1 MKTLKRGSIGP
12 EVELLQSTLKS
23 IRLFQPEVLMGFLVV
38 LLTMLFQIFK
48 KTLVQFKMELF
59 GPSTWDA
66 LFPYMYG
73 YTSYVIKSG
82 DTLYKI
88 ATFFSTTVSRIL
100 VANPGVSPNNLIPR
114 HKHYSA
120 FWQCSS
126 D

>member
-1 MKTLKRGSIGP
+1 M
-12 EVELLQSTLKS
+12 LLQSTLKKIGFYS
-23 IRLFQPEVLMGFLVV
+23 GSVDGIFGNLTYNAVLNFQKNFG
-38 LLTMLFQIFK
+38 
-48 KTLVQFKMELF
+48 LVQD
-59 GPSTWDA
+59 GIVGTNTWNA